1 MKHYAVNQVAEY
13 FKVSKSTVQRWI
25 RDGHLPNARKRG
37 PARNSPYTVPES
49 DVKSL
54 EEQLRRP
61 QEKAL
66 VGPPRRQARAGPR
79 RTLTSKALGAETQT

>member
-61 QEKAL
+61 QEKARWDR
-66 VGPPRRQARAGPR
+66 PAGKQER
-79 RTLTSKALGAETQT
+79 SHLTVL